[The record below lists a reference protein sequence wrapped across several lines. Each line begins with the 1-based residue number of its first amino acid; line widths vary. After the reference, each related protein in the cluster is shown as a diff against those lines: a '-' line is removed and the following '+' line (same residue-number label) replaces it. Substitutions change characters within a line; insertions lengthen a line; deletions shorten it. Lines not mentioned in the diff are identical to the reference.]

1 MARSLPGSSFATS
14 APAQLDLFAT
24 AASAAVVTRDR
35 PAAQAAGK
43 GPGAALAFLVRDRLA
58 RGEGQRADQLF
69 ELAASVYGGNLAE
82 GAFSARDAY
91 DAAEL
96 GLHLALLRLGLASV
110 MAEGGVGEALERLA
124 EVERLAALL
133 PSQTRRSQEQQAFQQ
148 FSTPA
153 PYAFTC
159 AWAATLRPGDVVLEP
174 SAGTGAL
181 LVWPLSAG
189 LPCFANELAG
199 RRADLLRV
207 LMGEAG
213 QDAGEVIFRENAGH
227 LHAVLPTHVRP
238 SVVLMNPP
246 FSQTAGR
253 LGSRRIPQVGVEHVR
268 QALRRLRPGGRLVAI
283 VSAAAR
289 RSSKAQA
296 PFFEWLEAG
305 PFALRADVE
314 VAASVY
320 RAYGTTAET
329 RVLVIDG
336 AEASVPCIT
345 GRAES
350 VQELARLLAPVR
362 ALRTSAEVTD
372 RSEPAGERAPGA
384 SGDGVAG
391 DVATLTLVNPHPAS
405 SWPPEG
411 VEPLEVRPV
420 DEARAQDE
428 LTACIFDA
436 YVPHVEVPGAK
447 PHPTKLVES
456 AAMAAAAMP
465 KCRYRPRLPR
475 RVVDE
480 GLLSAAQLETVCYA
494 GQAHGEHLAGDDG
507 SEGPRQGFFIGDATG
522 VGKGRQSAGIILDN
536 VLQGRRRALW
546 VSENRSLLRDAVRD
560 WTALGGPAHFLF
572 DLGNEKGPIRR
583 SEGVLFAS
591 YDTLKGKPRERIG
604 STDNGAS
611 GNGRTTGIDR
621 LEQVIA
627 WLAAGGE
634 EGAFDGVVVF
644 DECFPYDTPVLTERG
659 WLAIG
664 DVVEGQ
670 LPVRVLSYDTEAGT
684 WEWRP
689 VVRHR
694 KNPFRRN
701 LVRVVHEQGDFV
713 CTANHKIWTEEHGYV
728 PAEALLRGTH
738 LRLVP
743 DAVPD
748 PEQGPEAHGQVLQQ
762 GMCSRG
768 RIGEAPAAG
777 RGDLQTVRN
786 GLRGPAEREARLLLD
801 GVPGQL
807 EDADRELEGLRVV
820 RGAVP
825 TQEGVVGAEVLFQ
838 IVRGEVRPQHSVT
851 GTEGEAPSAH
861 APGGADAQGETSALV
876 VSADEATEPGRRFS
890 AEVQGGEPQT
900 ERQELRWTARR
911 PRLGDGA
918 PADASGGARPRRA
931 PGARRQDEA
940 GRGSVREP
948 AELVR
953 RGHRASGGEGGR
965 RGGRQQPPHEEVAV
979 PRPAEGGRPGCSRV
993 VRVEVLERR
1002 GADRL
1007 VGVHGE
1013 GGAVYNLEVEGHHNY
1028 VAAGVLVSNCHNM
1041 ASALD
1046 REGARG
1052 IKKASQRALVGVELQ
1067 RRLPNARVV
1076 YASATGATEVAN
1088 LAYAERLGLWGR
1100 GTPFPTVQAFVEK
1113 VAAGG
1118 IAAMELVAKDLK
1130 AMGLYLARS
1139 VSYEGVAYRTL
1150 VHDLAPH
1157 QAETYDRLA
1166 EAWQVVLRGIEHA
1179 LEVTRADKC
1188 GPARAAAY
1196 SQFWGAHQRFF
1207 LHILVA
1213 MAAPSLVRDIER
1225 RLGEGRSCV
1234 VQLVS
1239 TMEAAT
1245 ERAYAR
1251 AVANGDDLRDLDVT
1265 PRDQLLQFVQASFPT
1280 TLYEEYEDD
1289 EGRVRSRPVKDSK
1302 GDFVE
1307 CPEAV
1312 EARERLM
1319 LEVGAVSVPHGV
1331 LDQLLGHFGT
1341 DAVAEVTGRSRRF
1354 VRKEVDGVE
1363 QVVEERRTRRKCDA
1377 DVDAFMAGKKRVLV
1391 FSQAGGTG
1399 RSYHAD
1405 LAAENQE
1412 QRVLYCVEPGWSSAR
1427 CVQGMGRVHRAGQA
1441 CPPELVLVTT
1451 NLKAQRRF
1459 LSTIARRLDQLGA
1472 LTKGQRQT
1480 ASQGLLSSEF
1490 NLETPLSRASL
1501 HNWFVDLYR
1510 GEGAAAS
1517 AGVTPALVEEQ
1528 MGLRILDHEG
1538 QLSVDAIPDVPR
1550 FLNRLLSLKTGAMDA
1565 VFDSW
1570 YAYLEEATESAKEA
1584 GTLDVG
1590 VETIQ
1595 AERTRKTAED
1605 HVYTH
1610 PRTGAKTHVVTLELT
1625 RRTEVTAWAEVW
1637 VRAREAQAL
1646 GFFAGFA
1653 AGRRSEQVYALFR
1666 AGSRTTETGRVV
1678 QRLRRVGVRSNRLF
1692 DQAEIEQ
1699 AGERTADGPLGG
1711 TASGYRPIH
1720 PDEAQRLWEAEVL
1733 AAPEFY
1739 TEPLHLVTGTVLPIW
1754 DRIAGHPRIY
1764 RVQTTEASACG
1775 PQGERMI
1782 GRVIAPDHLSATL
1795 KALGAEGRRVEVAP
1809 EELAERLLA
1818 GAEAELA
1825 NGWVLRRRRVAGEHR
1840 IELAGPDL
1848 AAMRELE
1855 TDGVFCEIHQFRT
1868 RFFVPTGERSAEVL
1882 GRITAH
1888 RPVVDLCDPKPSA
1901 S

>member
-1 MARSLPGSSFATS
+1 MTLPISSCSSHPAS
-14 APAQLDLFAT
+14 PVAQLDLFDLLQIPKPPS
-24 AASAAVVTRDR
+24 SAADSAGAREAL
-35 PAAQAAGK
+35 PAA
-43 GPGAALAFLVRDRLA
+43 RLA
-58 RGEGQRADQLF
+58 STIAERINGGEALSSDELF
-69 ELAASVYGGNLAE
+69 VLASDFFGGTLAE

-96 GLHLALLRLGLASV
+96 GLHLALLRRDLAGV
-110 MAEGGVGEALERLA
+110 AMDGGVGEALEGVA
-124 EVERLAALL
+124 GVERLVTLL
-133 PSQTRRSQEQQAFQQ
+133 PSQTRRSREQQAFQQ

-153 PYAFTC
+153 SYAFAC
-159 AWAATLRPGDVVLEP
+159 AWAAALQPGDVVLEP

-181 LVWPLSAG
+181 LTWPLG
-189 LPCFANELAG
+189 LGLQCFANELAE
-199 RRADLLRV
+199 RRADLLRA
-207 LMGEAG
+207 LLEEGG
-213 QDAGEVIFRENAGH
+213 QDPEGALFRENAEH
-227 LHAVLPTHVRP
+227 LHAVLLAHVRP

-253 LGSRRIPQVGVEHVR
+253 LGNRRVPQVGVEHV
-268 QALRRLRPGGRLVAI
+268 QQGLKRLKPDGRLVAI
-283 VSAAAR
+283 VSAAVR
-289 RSSKAQA
+289 RSAKAQA
-296 PFFEWLEAG
+296 PFFEWLDGE

-314 VAASVY
+314 VAGSVY
-320 RAYGTTAET
+320 RAYGTSVET

-336 AEASVPCIT
+336 VSSTSPETPGSCAT
-345 GRAES
+345 GRVES
-350 VQELARLLAPVR
+350 VQELVELLASVR
-362 ALRTSAEVTD
+362 ALRASAEVPEQ
-372 RSEPAGERAPGA
+372 SNPVGERLTVP

-391 DVATLTLVNPHPAS
+391 DVASLTLVGPSGGS

-411 VEPLEVRPV
+411 VEPLEVV
-420 DEARAQDE
+420 QAEEERAQDE

-436 YVPHVEVPGAK
+436 YIPHVEVPRAK

-465 KCRYRPRLPR
+465 PCRYRPHLPR
-475 RVVDE
+475 RIVE
-480 GLLSAAQLETVCYA
+480 QGHLSDAQLETVCYA
-494 GQAHGEHLAGDDG
+494 GQAHGERLPSDG
-507 SEGPRQGFFIGDATG
+507 EAEGPRQGFFLGDGTG
-522 VGKGRQSAGIILDN
+522 VGKGRQVAGVLLDN
-536 VLQGRRRALW
+536 VIRGRRRAVW

-560 WTALGGPAHFLF
+560 WTALGGPADFLF
-572 DLGNEKGPIRR
+572 DLGDEKGPIQR
-583 SEGVLFAS
+583 SEGILFAS
-591 YDTLKGKPRERIG
+591 YDTLKGKPRER
-604 STDNGAS
+604 NGE
-611 GNGRTTGIDR
+611 TTGIDR
-621 LEQVIA
+621 LEQVVA
-627 WLAAGGE
+627 WLAGDGE
-634 EGAFDGVVVF
+634 EG
-644 DECFPYDTPVLTERG
+644 
-659 WLAIG
+659 
-664 DVVEGQ
+664 
-670 LPVRVLSYDTEAGT
+670 
-684 WEWRP
+684 
-689 VVRHR
+689 
-694 KNPFRRN
+694 
-701 LVRVVHEQGDFV
+701 DF
-713 CTANHKIWTEEHGYV
+713 
-728 PAEALLRGTH
+728 
-738 LRLVP
+738 
-743 DAVPD
+743 
-748 PEQGPEAHGQVLQQ
+748 
-762 GMCSRG
+762 
-768 RIGEAPAAG
+768 
-777 RGDLQTVRN
+777 
-786 GLRGPAEREARLLLD
+786 
-801 GVPGQL
+801 
-807 EDADRELEGLRVV
+807 
-820 RGAVP
+820 
-825 TQEGVVGAEVLFQ
+825 EGV
-838 IVRGEVRPQHSVT
+838 IIY
-851 GTEGEAPSAH
+851 
-861 APGGADAQGETSALV
+861 
-876 VSADEATEPGRRFS
+876 DES
-890 AEVQGGEPQT
+890 
-900 ERQELRWTARR
+900 
-911 PRLGDGA
+911 
-918 PADASGGARPRRA
+918 
-931 PGARRQDEA
+931 
-940 GRGSVREP
+940 
-948 AELVR
+948 
-953 RGHRASGGEGGR
+953 
-965 RGGRQQPPHEEVAV
+965 
-979 PRPAEGGRPGCSRV
+979 
-993 VRVEVLERR
+993 
-1002 GADRL
+1002 
-1007 VGVHGE
+1007 
-1013 GGAVYNLEVEGHHNY
+1013 HN
-1028 VAAGVLVSNCHNM
+1028 
-1041 ASALD
+1041 ASAALD
-1046 REGARG
+1046 TQGNRG
-1052 IKKASQRALVGVELQ
+1052 VKKASQRALAVVELQ

-1139 VSYEGVAYRTL
+1139 VSYDGVDYRTL
-1150 VHDLAPH
+1150 VHDLVPH
-1157 QAETYDRLA
+1157 QVETYDRLA

-1188 GPARAAAY
+1188 GSARAAAY

-1207 LHILVA
+1207 LHVLVA
-1213 MAAPSLVRDIER
+1213 MAAPSLLRDIER
-1225 RLGEGRSCV
+1225 RLEEGRSCV

-1245 ERAYAR
+1245 ERAYAK
-1251 AVANGDDLRDLDVT
+1251 AVANGEDLRDLDVT
-1265 PRDQLLQFVQASFPT
+1265 PRDQLLQFVEASFPT

-1289 EGRVRSRPVKDSK
+1289 EGRVRSRPVKDAA

-1307 CPEAV
+1307 CPEAAK
-1312 EARERLM
+1312 ARERLM

-1377 DVDAFMAGKKRVLV
+1377 DVEEFMAGKKRVLV

-1427 CVQGMGRVHRAGQA
+1427 CVQGMGRVHRANQA

-1517 AGVTPALVEEQ
+1517 AGVTPSLVEEQ

-1538 QLSVDAIPDVPR
+1538 QLNVDAIPDVPK
-1550 FLNRLLSLKTGAMDA
+1550 FLNRLLSLRTDAMDA

-1570 YAYLEEATESAKEA
+1570 YAYLSDALEAAREA

-1590 VETIQ
+1590 VETLQ
-1595 AERTRKTAED
+1595 AERTRKTAEE

-1625 RRTEVTAWAEVW
+1625 RRTEITSWAEIW
-1637 VRAREAQAL
+1637 GRAREAEGL

-1653 AGRRSEQVYALFR
+1653 VNRRSEQVYALFR

-1692 DQAEIEQ
+1692 DQSEIEQ
-1699 AGERTADGPLGG
+1699 AGERTADGPSG
-1711 TASGYRPIH
+1711 GYRPVH
-1720 PDEAQRLWEAEVL
+1720 PSEAKGLWESEIQ

-1739 TEPLHLVTGTVLPIW
+1739 TEAVHLVTGTILPIW

-1764 RVQTTEASACG
+1764 RAQTDE
-1775 PQGERMI
+1775 GERMI
-1782 GRVIAPDHLSATL
+1782 GRVIAPDHLNATL
-1795 KALGAEGRRVEVAP
+1795 KALGAEGRRIEVTP
-1809 EELAERLLA
+1809 EELAERLMA
-1818 GAEAELA
+1818 DVEAELA

-1855 TDGVFCEIHQFRT
+1855 ADGVFCEIHQFRT
-1868 RFFVPTGERSAEVL
+1868 RFFVPTGERAAGVL
-1882 GRITAH
+1882 RAVTEH
-1888 RPVVDLCDPKPSA
+1888 RPVVEIREGRA
-1901 S
+1901 SGGGR

>member
-1 MARSLPGSSFATS
+1 MALPISSCPGYPAS
-14 APAQLDLFAT
+14 PAPQLDLFDLLQIPKPPSSVA
-24 AASAAVVTRDR
+24 AAGARAALPAARLASAVAKRIDGGE
-35 PAAQAAGK
+35 ALSSEELF
-43 GPGAALAFLVRDRLA
+43 ALASDF
-58 RGEGQRADQLF
+58 F
-69 ELAASVYGGNLAE
+69 GGTLAE

-96 GLHLALLRLGLASV
+96 GLHLVLLRRGLAGVV
-110 MAEGGVGEALERLA
+110 MSGGVGEALEGVA
-124 EVERLAALL
+124 ETERLVGLL

-153 PYAFTC
+153 SYAFAC
-159 AWAATLRPGDVVLEP
+159 AWAAALQPGDVVLEP

-181 LVWPLSAG
+181 LTWPLAVAKRLG
-189 LPCFANELAG
+189 LRCFANELAE

-207 LMGEAG
+207 LLEEGG
-213 QDAGEVIFRENAGH
+213 QDPEGALFRENAEH
-227 LHAVLPTHVRP
+227 LHAVLPAHVRP

-253 LGSRRIPQVGVEHVR
+253 LGNRRIPQVGVEHV
-268 QALRRLRPGGRLVAI
+268 QQVLKRLNTAGRLVAI

-296 PFFEWLEAG
+296 PFFEWLDGE

-314 VAASVY
+314 VAGSVY
-320 RAYGTTAET
+320 RAYGTSVET

-336 AEASVPCIT
+336 VGGDSSEAPEPCIT
-345 GRAES
+345 SRAES
-350 VQELARLLAPVR
+350 VQELVELLASVR
-362 ALRTSAEVTD
+362 ALRVSAEVL
-372 RSEPAGERAPGA
+372 EQAELAGERLAVP

-391 DVATLTLVNPHPAS
+391 DVAALALIHPS
-405 SWPPEG
+405 RPSPWPPEG
-411 VEPLEVRPV
+411 VEPLEVVAAEGERG
-420 DEARAQDE
+420 EDE

-465 KCRYRPRLPR
+465 PCRYRPSLPR
-475 RVVDE
+475 RVVEE
-480 GLLSAAQLETVCYA
+480 GLLSDAQLETVCYA
-494 GQAHGEHLAGDDG
+494 GQAHGEHLAGDG
-507 SEGPRQGFFIGDATG
+507 EAEGPRQGFFLGDGTG
-522 VGKGRQSAGIILDN
+522 VGKGRQVAGVLLDN
-536 VLQGRRRALW
+536 VIQGRRRAIW
-546 VSENRSLLRDAVRD
+546 ISENRSLLRDAVRD
-560 WTALGGPAHFLF
+560 WTALGGPADFLF
-572 DLGNEKGPIRR
+572 DLGDEKGPIQRR
-583 SEGVLFAS
+583 EGILFAS
-591 YDTLKGKPRERIG
+591 YDTLKGKPRER
-604 STDNGAS
+604 NGETA
-611 GNGRTTGIDR
+611 GIDR
-621 LEQVIA
+621 LEQVVA
-627 WLAAGGE
+627 WLAGDGE
-634 EGAFDGVVVF
+634 ETDFEGVVVF
-644 DECFPYDTPVLTERG
+644 DE
-659 WLAIG
+659 
-664 DVVEGQ
+664 
-670 LPVRVLSYDTEAGT
+670 S
-684 WEWRP
+684 
-689 VVRHR
+689 
-694 KNPFRRN
+694 
-701 LVRVVHEQGDFV
+701 
-713 CTANHKIWTEEHGYV
+713 
-728 PAEALLRGTH
+728 
-738 LRLVP
+738 
-743 DAVPD
+743 
-748 PEQGPEAHGQVLQQ
+748 
-762 GMCSRG
+762 
-768 RIGEAPAAG
+768 
-777 RGDLQTVRN
+777 
-786 GLRGPAEREARLLLD
+786 
-801 GVPGQL
+801 
-807 EDADRELEGLRVV
+807 
-820 RGAVP
+820 
-825 TQEGVVGAEVLFQ
+825 
-838 IVRGEVRPQHSVT
+838 
-851 GTEGEAPSAH
+851 
-861 APGGADAQGETSALV
+861 
-876 VSADEATEPGRRFS
+876 
-890 AEVQGGEPQT
+890 
-900 ERQELRWTARR
+900 
-911 PRLGDGA
+911 
-918 PADASGGARPRRA
+918 
-931 PGARRQDEA
+931 
-940 GRGSVREP
+940 
-948 AELVR
+948 
-953 RGHRASGGEGGR
+953 
-965 RGGRQQPPHEEVAV
+965 
-979 PRPAEGGRPGCSRV
+979 
-993 VRVEVLERR
+993 
-1002 GADRL
+1002 
-1007 VGVHGE
+1007 
-1013 GGAVYNLEVEGHHNY
+1013 
-1028 VAAGVLVSNCHNM
+1028 HNM

-1100 GTPFPTVQAFVEK
+1100 GTPFPTVQAFVER

-1139 VSYEGVAYRTL
+1139 VSYDGVGYRTL

-1166 EAWQVVLRGIEHA
+1166 EAWQVVLRGMEHA

-1188 GPARAAAY
+1188 GSARAAAY

-1207 LHILVA
+1207 LHVLVA
-1213 MAAPSLVRDIER
+1213 MAAPSLLRDIER
-1225 RLGEGRSCV
+1225 QLGEGRSCV
-1234 VQLVS
+1234 IQLVS

-1265 PRDQLLQFVQASFPT
+1265 PRDQLLQFVEASFPT

-1289 EGRVRSRPVKDSK
+1289 EGRVRSRPVKNAA

-1312 EARERLM
+1312 AARERLM

-1331 LDQLLGHFGT
+1331 LDQLLDHFGT

-1354 VRKEVDGVE
+1354 IRKEVDGME

-1377 DVDAFMAGKKRVLV
+1377 DVEEFMAGKKRVLV

-1405 LAAENQE
+1405 LAAENQQ

-1427 CVQGMGRVHRAGQA
+1427 CVQGMGRVHRANQA

-1517 AGVTPALVEEQ
+1517 AGVTPGLVEEQ

-1538 QLSVDAIPDVPR
+1538 QLCVDAIPDVPK
-1550 FLNRLLSLKTGAMDA
+1550 FLNRLLSLRTNAMDA

-1570 YAYLEEATESAKEA
+1570 YAYLSDALEAARES

-1590 VETIQ
+1590 VETLQ
-1595 AERTRKTAED
+1595 AERTRKTGEE

-1637 VRAREAQAL
+1637 ARAREAQAL

-1653 AGRRSEQVYALFR
+1653 VNRRSEQVYALFR

-1678 QRLRRVGVRSNRLF
+1678 RRLRRVGVRSNRLF
-1692 DQAEIEQ
+1692 DQSEVER
-1699 AGERTADGPLGG
+1699 AGEGG
-1711 TASGYRPIH
+1711 GDASGYRPVH
-1720 PDEAQRLWEAEVL
+1720 PDEAKRLWEAEVL

-1739 TEPLHLVTGTVLPIW
+1739 TEALHLVTGTILPIW

-1764 RVQTTEASACG
+1764 RVQTDE
-1775 PQGERMI
+1775 GERMI
-1782 GRVIAPDHLSATL
+1782 GRVIAPDHLNATL
-1795 KALGAEGRRVEVAP
+1795 KALGAEGRRVEVTP
-1809 EELAERLLA
+1809 EELAERLGA
-1818 GAEAELA
+1818 GTEAELA

-1848 AAMRELE
+1848 AVMRELE
-1855 TDGVFCEIHQFRT
+1855 ADGVFCEIHQFRT

-1882 GRITAH
+1882 QRVTAH
-1888 RPVVDLCDPKPSA
+1888 RPVIEFREPNA
-1901 S
+1901 RAA